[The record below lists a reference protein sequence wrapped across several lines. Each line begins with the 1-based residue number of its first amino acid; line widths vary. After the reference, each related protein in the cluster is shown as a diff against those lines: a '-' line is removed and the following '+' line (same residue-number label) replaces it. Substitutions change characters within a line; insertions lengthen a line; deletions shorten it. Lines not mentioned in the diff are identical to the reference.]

1 MSGVQVKRVGIP
13 SNPVFREVNTSRA
26 RYVISYGGAG
36 SGKSVNC
43 ARKQIADLSDP
54 RNAGMHLLVV
64 RKDNDSH
71 RTSTRAE
78 LLNAINAIFKD
89 DARNVW
95 EWSDASN
102 GAPDL
107 VCRATGNMVIF
118 RGMLNEAQREKL
130 KSINLPGGKIVRAW
144 VEEATALMPHDFNIL
159 DDRLRG
165 ELPPGMTYQIFMTFN
180 PVSATHWIKRRFF
193 DVENP
198 DVCICHS
205 TYRDNRF
212 IDAAYRRKMESDQDA
227 EHKRIYADGLW
238 GEKGGLILTNHR
250 VEAVP
255 LELDA
260 YDAVAMGHDFGFNH
274 ADALLLLG
282 WKDGE
287 VYVLRE
293 HYQHGMT
300 NPEIIR
306 SVSSD
311 PVWLE
316 AKARKVQMICDS
328 AEPDRIKEWCRA
340 GWNAYPVD
348 KGAGKATGAAIDW
361 LKARRLHI
369 GTACENTAAEAGEW
383 AWQLDRVTG
392 LYTDQPVPVND
403 DAMAAL
409 RYGIEP
415 FRALERRGGK
425 ARKRLNI

>member
-78 LLNAINAIFKD
+78 LLNAINAIFGD

-238 GEKGGLILTNHR
+238 GEKGGLILTNHQVR
-250 VEAVP
+250 Q
-255 LELDA
+255 LDKNLDN
-260 YDAVAMGHDFGFNH
+260 YDALSIGQDFGYQH
-274 ADALLLLG
+274 ANAVLLLG
-282 WKDGE
+282 WKDGN

-293 HYQHGMT
+293 HYKHGMT
-300 NPEIIR
+300 TGEIIADIGT
-306 SVSSD
+306 D
-311 PVWLE
+311 PLFMK

-328 AEPDRIKEWCRA
+328 AEPDRIREWCKD
-340 GWNAYPVD
+340 GWNAYPVN
-348 KGAGKATGAAIDW
+348 KASGRATGHAIDW
-361 LKARRLHI
+361 LKSRTVYIDMQA
-369 GTACENTAAEAGEW
+369 ENTAAEVGEW
-383 AWQLDRVTG
+383 AWKQDRVTG
-392 LYTDQPVPVND
+392 LYLDEPVPIND
-403 DAMAAL
+403 DACAAL
-409 RYGIEP
+409 RYGTDP
-415 FRALERRGGK
+415 FRIATMSSTKRR
-425 ARKRLNI
+425 RLNI

>member
-1 MSGVQVKRVGIP
+1 MSAAEVRRVGIP
-13 SNPVFREVNTSRA
+13 SNPVFREVNTTRA

-43 ARKQIADLSDP
+43 ARKQIADLSNP
-54 RNAGMHLLVV
+54 RNEGMHLLVI
-64 RKDNDSH
+64 RKDNESH

-78 LLNAINAIFKD
+78 LINAINAIFGD
-89 DARNVW
+89 HARDVW
-95 EWSDASN
+95 QWSDSPS
-102 GAPDL
+102 GALDL
-107 VCRATGNMVIF
+107 VCKTTGNVVIF
-118 RGMLNEAQREKL
+118 RGMLNEMQREKL

-144 VEEATALMPHDFNIL
+144 VEEATALMPHDFAIL

-165 ELPPGMTYQIFMTFN
+165 ELPPGMTYQIFLTFN

-212 IDAAYRRKMESDQDA
+212 IDDAYRRKMESDPDA
-227 EHKRIYADGLW
+227 EHKRIYAEGLW

-255 LELDA
+255 LDLDA
-260 YDAVAMGHDFGFNH
+260 YDALAMGHDFGFNH

-287 VYVLRE
+287 VYILRE
-293 HYQHGMT
+293 HYARGMT
-300 NPEIIR
+300 NPEIIEAVGR
-306 SVSSD
+306 D
-311 PVWLE
+311 PLFTE
-316 AKARKVQMICDS
+316 AKRRKVWMICDS
-328 AEPDRIKEWCRA
+328 AEPDRIKEWGRA
-340 GWNAYPVD
+340 GWRARPVD
-348 KGAGKATGAAIDW
+348 KGKGNATGAAIDW
-361 LKARRLHI
+361 LKARRIHV
-369 GTACENTAAEAGEW
+369 GSSCENTAAEIGEW

-392 LYTDQPVPVND
+392 LYTDQPVPAND

-409 RYGIEP
+409 RYGTEP
-415 FRALERRGGK
+415 FRLAA
-425 ARKRLNI
+425 ARQGRPRMKV